1 MGLWISPR
9 IRIGIQ
15 GSIGEPSVVSGFTLV
30 DVGSRSK
37 QRHLGDIQRRLMGAR
52 ESLRI
57 LEEQVVVWN
66 EALDEARIRSLVSE
80 TPLLTAEYNELSKHV
95 VAANAEMVRR
105 SNEVQSLAAER
116 DRLLRELPKE
126 EHG

>member
-1 MGLWISPR
+1 
-9 IRIGIQ
+9 
-15 GSIGEPSVVSGFTLV
+15 
-30 DVGSRSK
+30 
-37 QRHLGDIQRRLMGAR
+37 MGAR
-52 ESLRI
+52 ESLRV

-95 VAANAEMVRR
+95 VAANAERIRR
-105 SNEVQSLAAER
+105 SNEVQSLTAER

-126 EHG
+126 DNG

>member
-1 MGLWISPR
+1 
-9 IRIGIQ
+9 
-15 GSIGEPSVVSGFTLV
+15 
-30 DVGSRSK
+30 
-37 QRHLGDIQRRLMGAR
+37 MGAR

-95 VAANAEMVRR
+95 VAANAEMIRR
-105 SNEVQSLAAER
+105 SNEVQGLTAER
-116 DRLLRELPKE
+116 DELLRDWVPKDE
-126 EHG
+126 NG